1 MLKVNLFLSLRFL
14 VNDIW
19 IEDVN
24 YLSSDVSGDDGEEKL
39 FLMFLLAFKLDARC
53 DAVPRTLERSLV

>member
-1 MLKVNLFLSLRFL
+1 MLNMFLSLRFL

-39 FLMFLLAFKLDARC
+39 FLMFLLAFKLDAGS
-53 DAVPRTLERSLV
+53 DAVSRTLERSLV